1 MISEGNIGLL
11 YAVDKFE
18 PSKGFRFSTYALWW
32 IKASIQNIFSI
43 RGRWSKSAQRQRR
56 KTLFNLRKIKNKLNL
71 MDDRELSHEI
81 LGNIAS
87 SLDVTVQDVTDMNMR
102 LKSHDGSL
110 NAVLDASSES
120 GTEWID
126 FISDSK
132 PNQEEVLAY
141 SETMQY
147 RRRLFNEALGCLNKR
162 EKDILFKRRLADKAV
177 TLDDLSKAYC
187 ISKERVRQIELNSI
201 KKIRKAIAQ

>member
-1 MISEGNIGLL
+1 
-11 YAVDKFE
+11 
-18 PSKGFRFSTYALWW
+18 
-32 IKASIQNIFSI
+32 
-43 RGRWSKSAQRQRR
+43 
-56 KTLFNLRKIKNKLNL
+56 

-110 NAVLDASSES
+110 NAVLDTSSES

-132 PNQEEVLAY
+132 PNRKRFLRTARQCNTAAVC
-141 SETMQY
+141 ST
-147 RRRLFNEALGCLNKR
+147 RRS
-162 EKDILFKRRLADKAV
+162 AV
-177 TLDDLSKAYC
+177 
-187 ISKERVRQIELNSI
+187 
-201 KKIRKAIAQ
+201 

>member
-1 MISEGNIGLL
+1 
-11 YAVDKFE
+11 
-18 PSKGFRFSTYALWW
+18 
-32 IKASIQNIFSI
+32 
-43 RGRWSKSAQRQRR
+43 
-56 KTLFNLRKIKNKLNL
+56 

-162 EKDILFKRRLADKAV
+162 EKTFCSKGVWPTRR
-177 TLDDLSKAYC
+177 
-187 ISKERVRQIELNSI
+187 
-201 KKIRKAIAQ
+201 